1 MWKYLGG
8 AFLPGIPAR
17 DLTDEEVKEYG
28 LAKIKK
34 SNLYKHIKDKVVKA
48 PAENGAKEGE

>member
-17 DLTDEEVKEYG
+17 DLTDEEAKKYG
-28 LAKIKK
+28 LEKVKK
-34 SNLYKHIKDKVVKA
+34 SNLYKHIKVKVKA
-48 PAENGAKEGE
+48 PKESGAKEGE